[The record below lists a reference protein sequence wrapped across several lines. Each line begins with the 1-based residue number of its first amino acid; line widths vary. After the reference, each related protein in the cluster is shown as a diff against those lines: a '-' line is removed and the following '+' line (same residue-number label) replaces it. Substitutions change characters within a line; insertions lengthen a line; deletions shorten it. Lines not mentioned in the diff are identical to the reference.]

1 MALGPVRE
9 QRQAI
14 VANVPSQQLASCS
27 GRVRDIVSKFNKTM
41 RAKHER
47 KLQSLCGMGQVR
59 FSAPENEGNA
69 EEVAFVALATQRS
82 PPNRPM
88 SYYIFYEDL

>member
-47 KLQSLCGMGQVR
+47 KL
-59 FSAPENEGNA
+59 
-69 EEVAFVALATQRS
+69 
-82 PPNRPM
+82 
-88 SYYIFYEDL
+88 